1 MTRPHIAIAMCG
13 RVFCFKKEGRIED
26 EETMAT
32 QSLTKMQENEKT
44 ND

>member
-1 MTRPHIAIAMCG
+1 MTRPHIAFAMCG
-13 RVFCFKKEGRIED
+13 RFFCFKKEGRKDD
-26 EETMAT
+26 EETMAS